1 MKIVVFGASGR
12 VGRLVIEKL
21 LERDYEVVAFVHRT
35 NNFVAH
41 PKLTVFQGDIH
52 NKDDVAKA
60 LTSCDVVMSTLGS
73 WGTPTKDIVS
83 TAIQNIIP
91 AMKETGLSRI
101 ITLTGTA
108 VRASTDIM
116 KPIDKLLYRIFGLIA
131 PKIQKDGEAHVIL
144 LEASNLEW
152 TILRSPAMR
161 SRGKFGSPKLS
172 LSAPS
177 PFATAHRQDVAS
189 ALIDQIDDSS
199 FVSKA
204 PFITS

>member
-21 LERDYEVVAFVHRT
+21 LAQGYDVVAFVHST
-35 NNFVAH
+35 NNFANNS
-41 PKLTVFQGDIH
+41 KLTVLQGDIH
-52 NKDDVAKA
+52 SKNDVAKA
-60 LTSCDVVMSTLGS
+60 LTGCDVVMSTLGS
-73 WGTPTKDIVS
+73 WGTPSKDIVS
-83 TAIQNIIP
+83 TAMQHIIP
-91 AMKETGLSRI
+91 AMKEAGLSRI

-108 VRASTDIM
+108 VRASTDVM
-116 KPIDKLLYRIFGLIA
+116 MPIDKMLYRIFGLLA
-131 PKIQKDGEAHVIL
+131 PKIQKDGEAHVLL

-161 SRGKFGSPKLS
+161 SRGQFGSPKLS
-172 LSAPS
+172 LSAPG

-189 ALIDQIDDSS
+189 AMVDQIGDS
-199 FVSKA
+199 FYVSKA